1 MIIISLPMVR
11 TLTLWLSLSALLAA
25 QHAQEEKKKKA
36 HPAIGDVA
44 AISAGAKLFASG
56 CAACHGSEGSGGRG
70 PRLAGGRAMWHS
82 LNEEATFSLIKNGV
96 GSGMPGSSLPEERIW
111 ELVAYVKNLRDPAS
125 ESPLTGDAKKG
136 SAVFWSKAGCGNC
149 HSVAGE
155 GGKLGPDLS
164 NIGAVRSIPALRE
177 AILDPDA
184 DGFNGYR
191 PTTVTLANGKQVRGV
206 LRNFTNYS
214 MQIQDKDGGLYL
226 IDVRE
231 VKDWARGDSSPM
243 PKDYRQRLTK
253 DEVND
258 LIAYLGRLTTRK

>member
-1 MIIISLPMVR
+1 MLPTVR
-11 TLTLWLSLSALLAA
+11 TLSLFLALATFAAA
-25 QHAQEEKKKKA
+25 QHAQDEKKKKA
-36 HPAIGDVA
+36 NPAIGDPV

-82 LNEEATFSLIKNGV
+82 LDEQATFNLIRSGV

-125 ESPLTGDAKKG
+125 ESPLTGDAKNG

-164 NIGAVRSIPALRE
+164 NIGAVRAIPALRE

-184 DGFNGYR
+184 DGFTGYQ
-191 PTTVTLANGKQVRGV
+191 PTSVTLANGKQIRGV
-206 LRNFTNYS
+206 LRNYTNYS
-214 MQIQDKDGGLYL
+214 MQIQDKDGQLYL
-226 IDVRE
+226 VDVRQ
-231 VKDWARGDSSPM
+231 VKDWGRGDSSPM
-243 PKDYRQRLTK
+243 PKDYKQKLSAT
-253 DEVND
+253 EIND